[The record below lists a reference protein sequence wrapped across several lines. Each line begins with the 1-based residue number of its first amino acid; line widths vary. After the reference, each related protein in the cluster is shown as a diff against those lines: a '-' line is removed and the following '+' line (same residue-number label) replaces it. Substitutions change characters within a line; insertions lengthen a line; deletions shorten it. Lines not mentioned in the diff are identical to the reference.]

1 MKLKRVLP
9 KKTKDKKVTIY
20 AAKFSKLSNYIVSRT
35 KSIRLTVVVVVMH
48 FVLIRILLMRLII

>member
-9 KKTKDKKVTIY
+9 KKAKDKKVTIY
-20 AAKFSKLSNYIVSRT
+20 IPKLSKLSNYIVSRT